1 MTTAPAWRRRVVQDM
16 LFPVAGSGW
25 HAPELHGVQGWR
37 WSGPG
42 RLSILRLSI
51 PPGPGR
57 AEAQIVLDAHEALPP
72 VAIFLDGR
80 PLDIAARRVG
90 DVALLRC
97 GWDGGARRAAPQAE
111 FWFLCDRM
119 RDLPAPGR
127 GMRRVGFR
135 LSCLSV
141 EAAADGPPP
150 GEHGLALIAG
160 RRLLAARLAAEPG
173 QARLAFRTEG
183 AARLLEMR
191 LEGARLGADPQP
203 ALLARLRA
211 GSEDEMRLSLGP
223 ADGASR
229 LEGGLAPAGGLVLS
243 PLPDPHGAALVARLL
258 AALPRAYA
266 NWLDAALAGAA
277 PDADL
282 LAFWKRA
289 LDRLALAAE
298 AALAVH
304 LAENDELFAAPSRA
318 FAWPAG

>member
-16 LFPVAGSGW
+16 LFPIEGSGW
-25 HAPELHGVQGWR
+25 HAPDLHGVQGWR

-42 RLSILRLSI
+42 RMSILRLPI

-57 AEAQIVLDAHEALPP
+57 AEAQLVLDAHEAVPP
-72 VAIFLDGR
+72 IVLFLDGR
-80 PLDIAARRVG
+80 PLEGVLQRLG
-90 DVALLRC
+90 GTALLRC
-97 GWDGGARRAAPQAE
+97 GWDGTARRAGGLAE
-111 FWFLCDRM
+111 FWFLCGRM
-119 RDLPAPGR
+119 REMPAPEG

-135 LSCLSV
+135 LACLSV
-141 EAAADGPPP
+141 EAAEQGPPAA
-150 GEHGLALIAG
+150 EHGLALIAG
-160 RRLLAARLAAEPG
+160 RRLLEGPLAAEPG
-173 QARLAFRTEG
+173 RARLAFRTEG

-203 ALLARLRA
+203 ALLVRLLA
-211 GSEDEMRLSLGP
+211 GGEDALRLCLGP
-223 ADGASR
+223 ADGAGR
-229 LEGGLAPAGGLVLS
+229 LEGTLAPAGGLLLA
-243 PLPDPHGAALVARLL
+243 PRPDPHGAALVARLL

-266 NWLDAALAGAA
+266 AWLDTALAGAA

-298 AALAVH
+298 AALAAH
-304 LAENDELFAAPSRA
+304 LAEDDDLFAPPSGA